1 MDVYHRNLDKGR
13 SGSDVP
19 HRFVGEFLYELKGWR
34 AGLMETM
41 ESGPTFT
48 VISTANTTGAFP
60 AGPLRPNLLH
70 DAQLPSGQRSAT
82 RWFDTTA
89 FANPAPFTFGNSPRS
104 GLRGA
109 PVLTTDATLER
120 NFVIRES
127 VKLNVRGEFY
137 NLFNHAIFNIPGFT
151 LGAADF
157 GVVSS
162 ARAPRTVQLAARI
175 VF

>member
-1 MDVYHRNLDKGR
+1 
-13 SGSDVP
+13 
-19 HRFVGEFLYELKGWR
+19 
-34 AGLMETM
+34 
-41 ESGPTFT
+41 

-70 DAQLPSGQRSAT
+70 DPLLPSSQRSVT

-89 FANPAPFTFGNSPRS
+89 FENPAPFTFGNSPRS

-109 PVLTTDATLER
+109 PVITTDATMER
-120 NFVIRES
+120 NFVVKEG

-137 NLFNHAIFNIPGFT
+137 NLFNHAIFNTPGFT
-151 LGAADF
+151 LGSADF